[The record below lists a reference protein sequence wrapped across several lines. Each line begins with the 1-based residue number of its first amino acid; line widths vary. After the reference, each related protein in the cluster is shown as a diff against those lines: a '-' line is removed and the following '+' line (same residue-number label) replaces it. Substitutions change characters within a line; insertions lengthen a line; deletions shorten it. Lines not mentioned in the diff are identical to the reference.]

1 MTVSSIVVRTAP
13 ANTSSVISR
22 IIKTD
27 LCEVHF
33 KDEEGRIVVTLE
45 GENIDA
51 MMQSVKEIQNMPDV
65 LNVSVM
71 YSYCGEEVGEAMEH
85 IETRGDRIN

>member
-22 IIKTD
+22 ISKTD

-33 KDEEGRIVVTLE
+33 KDEEGRIIVTLE
-45 GENIDA
+45 GENIDT
-51 MMQSVKEIQNMPDV
+51 MMQSVKAIQNMPDV

-71 YSYCGEEVGEAMEH
+71 YSYCGEEIEDAMDH
-85 IETRGDRIN
+85 IETRREWVN